1 MKKLYLLI
9 LAAICAANGFSQER
23 IVPLDGF
30 WDNWYGGVMTGA
42 IYSHSNK
49 KAGPAIGLELGKQIT
64 PAFGMSLQGI
74 SGFSYLNSRNAF
86 EDINLTVNGKL
97 NFMNLFGGYKG
108 EPRLFEIE
116 GIAGVGILHEF
127 YPATQRNDN
136 NLLSFKAGAA
146 LNFNLGKEKR
156 WTLGIRPAVGTTVD
170 GKHNEKM
177 KYSPRLELLAGIVYN
192 FRCGNDR
199 RHHEVIEAYGQD
211 DIDRMNANIHELRKE
226 VNSLN
231 DEIKAKDNQNENL
244 KTELNDC
251 TKELNETKE
260 KMIDTFVEP
269 VISFRKSE
277 AKVENIQMPNI
288 ENIVKY
294 MEKYPRLKVKL
305 KGYASPEGN
314 REFNKRLAENRAKAV
329 KKILVEKY
337 NMDEERIEASG
348 MGIGENFS
356 EPEMNRAVIVT
367 FER

>member
-9 LAAICAANGFSQER
+9 LAAIYAANGFSQER

-30 WDNWYGGVMTGA
+30 WDNWYGGIMTGV

-86 EDINLTVNGKL
+86 DDINLTVNGKL

-108 EPRLFEIE
+108 EPRLFEVE
-116 GIAGVGILHEF
+116 GIVGVGMLHEF

-192 FRCGNDR
+192 FSCGNDR
-199 RHHEVIEAYGQD
+199 RHHEVIEAYEQG
-211 DIDRMNANIHELRKE
+211 DIDRMNNNINELRGK

-231 DEIKAKDNQNENL
+231 DEIKEKDCQNENL

-251 TKELNETKE
+251 TKELNETKK

-294 MEKYPRLKVKL
+294 MEKYPKLKVKL

-329 KKILVEKY
+329 KKTLVEKY

>member
-1 MKKLYLLI
+1 MKKLCLLI
-9 LAAICAANGFSQER
+9 LAAMCVANGFSQKK
-23 IVPLDGF
+23 IIPLDGF

-108 EPRLFEIE
+108 EPRLFEVE
-116 GIAGVGILHEF
+116 GIVGVGMLHEF

-192 FRCGNDR
+192 FKCGNDR

-211 DIDRMNANIHELRKE
+211 DIDRMNTNINELRGK

-231 DEIKAKDNQNENL
+231 DEIKEKDNQNENL

-269 VISFRKSE
+269 VISFRQSE

-294 MEKYPRLKVKL
+294 MEKYPKLKVKL

-337 NMDEERIEASG
+337 NMDEKRIEASG
-348 MGIGENFS
+348 MGVGENFS

>member
-9 LAAICAANGFSQER
+9 LAAIYAANGFSQER

-30 WDNWYGGVMTGA
+30 WDNWYGGIMTGV

-86 EDINLTVNGKL
+86 DDINLTVNGKL

-108 EPRLFEIE
+108 EPRLFEVE
-116 GIAGVGILHEF
+116 GIVGVGMLHEF

-192 FRCGNDR
+192 FSCGNDR
-199 RHHEVIEAYGQD
+199 RHHEVIEAYEQG
-211 DIDRMNANIHELRKE
+211 DIDRMNNNINELRGK

-231 DEIKAKDNQNENL
+231 DEIKEKDSQNENL

-277 AKVENIQMPNI
+277 ARVENIQMPNI

-294 MEKYPRLKVKL
+294 MERYPKLKVKL

-329 KKILVEKY
+329 KKTLVEKY

>member
-42 IYSHSNK
+42 VYSHSNK

-74 SGFSYLNSRNAF
+74 SGFGYLNSRNAF
-86 EDINLTVNGKL
+86 DDINLTVNGKL

-108 EPRLFEIE
+108 EPKLFEVE
-116 GIAGVGILHEF
+116 GIVGVGMLHEF
-127 YPATQRNDN
+127 YPTTQRNDN

-156 WTLGIRPAVGTTVD
+156 WTLGIKPAVGTTVD
-170 GKHNEKM
+170 GKNNEKM

-192 FRCGNDR
+192 FKCGNDR
-199 RHHEVIEAYGQD
+199 RHHEVIEAYGQE
-211 DIDRMNANIHELRKE
+211 DINRMNTNINELRGK

-231 DEIKAKDNQNENL
+231 DEIKEKDSQNENL
-244 KTELNDC
+244 KTELDDC

-294 MEKYPRLKVKL
+294 MEKYPKLKVKL